1 MNRNAEIIKVG
12 PNQSVEILDS
22 CTLKSEISSMPRSR
36 IPSTTPLLSNAVI
49 QNVEHMIN
57 QSKAQAFPV
66 PRPVTPRLAQLRGNQ
81 PKPAPLTIQK
91 AVQPVSFLKPSYLST
106 KTQRKT
112 STMIKPSPTCV
123 KTGFILLMALLI
135 GLLTAFIAIKVE
147 NDFVAAEN
155 QNLKIEIEMLKLHHA
170 EELEEVAN
178 ELERKHFKDRSEQNR
193 KIVEV
198 IARNELEKEQELGP
212 DSSFDGQ
219 ASIDADFE
227 EKFAKFTA

>member
-49 QNVEHMIN
+49 QNVENMIN
-57 QSKAQAFPV
+57 QSQAQAFV

-81 PKPAPLTIQK
+81 PKPLPLTIQK
-91 AVQPVSFLKPSYLST
+91 AVRPVSCLKPSYLGT

-112 STMIKPSPTCV
+112 SSMMKPSPTCV
-123 KTGFILLMALLI
+123 KTGFILLMVLLI

-147 NDFVAAEN
+147 NDFVAGEN

-170 EELEEVAN
+170 EELKDVAT
-178 ELERKHFKDRSEQNR
+178 EIERKHFKDRSDQNR
-193 KIVEV
+193 KIVQV
-198 IARNELEKEQELGP
+198 IALNELEKDQELGP
-212 DSSFDGQ
+212 DSSYDGQ
-219 ASIDADFE
+219 ASIDTDLA